1 MGQTLDMLLNIDPEK
16 VKDRPV
22 KQLLMPRLSKL
33 ADGEVYFAIQAL
45 TLDETKDIREK
56 ATKIRFNK
64 AHEREEYYDE
74 EEASIFVILQ
84 SVTDP
89 NLKDKQLLE
98 KFGAPTPKELIKT
111 LLLSGEIASLSEQIM
126 KLSGFNSTTELDGD
140 DLKNS

>member
-33 ADGEVYFAIQAL
+33 ADGEVYFTIQAL

-98 KFGAPTPKELIKT
+98 KFGTPTPKELIKT